1 MGEFLIFIF
10 FVRVILFKKFKM
22 YLGKYDEGVN
32 NFIYKCYVSILF
44 ELFLLFKWIYKFYKN

>member
-1 MGEFLIFIF
+1 MGEFLIFIV

-32 NFIYKCYVSILF
+32 NYIYKCYVSILF
-44 ELFLLFKWIYKFYKN
+44 ELFLLF